1 MSHKMSPT
9 ELLNRLKQFALSVL
23 EIADKLPNTH
33 GARAL
38 GYHSAR
44 SAVSVPQNFAEAQA
58 ASSRKH
64 FISCIEIAEREA
76 RETYVS
82 LELIQLRKYLR
93 EDISAVLTENDE
105 IIAILTSI
113 GKSTKRN
120 NSEIRNPKS
129 EFRGEAKRDVRIE
142 KRSDYRKMGH
152 CRA

>member
-1 MSHKMSPT
+1 MAVIPHSRKEYIMSYKMSPA
-9 ELLNRLKQFALSVL
+9 ELLNRLKRFALSVL

-38 GYHSAR
+38 GYHSSR

-64 FISCIEIAEREA
+64 FISYIEIAEREA

-93 EDISAVLTENDE
+93 EDISAVLKENDE

-120 NSEIRNPKS
+120 SS
-129 EFRGEAKRDVRIE
+129 
-142 KRSDYRKMGH
+142 
-152 CRA
+152 

>member
-1 MSHKMSPT
+1 MSPI
-9 ELLNRLKQFALSVL
+9 ELLNRLKRFALSVL

-38 GYHSAR
+38 GYQSAN
-44 SAVSVPQNFAEAQA
+44 SAISIPQNFAEAQA

-64 FISCIEIAEREA
+64 FIFCIEIAEREA

-82 LELIQLRKYLR
+82 LELIQMRKYLH
-93 EDISAVLTENDE
+93 EDISAVLKENDE

-120 NSEIRNPKS
+120 SP
-129 EFRGEAKRDVRIE
+129 
-142 KRSDYRKMGH
+142 
-152 CRA
+152 